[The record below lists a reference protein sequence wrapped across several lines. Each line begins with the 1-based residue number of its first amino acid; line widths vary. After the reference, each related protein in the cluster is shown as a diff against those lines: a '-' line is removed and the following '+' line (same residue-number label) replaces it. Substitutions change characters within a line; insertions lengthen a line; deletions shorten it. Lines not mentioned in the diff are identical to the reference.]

1 MAARFLIGKA
11 ELLTFDIPPPP
22 IKPNKAH
29 PYTLGEAKANLV
41 PQIVAAALEMQTL
54 PQEACPADIAV
65 AKLDLHPA
73 YISKSFFPT
82 GLLRQAGLASIGSR
96 TIRVRPRREL
106 RKTAGPESES
116 TQIFVAGR
124 RDAFARLP
132 SFATQLGDGTR
143 EAIQFAEIEDFSSMK
158 STDRVRSTEGYK
170 GHAYEVGLH
179 LFPDQGVDALRRAF
193 KAYAQRCEFEVNTE
207 FDFPVGRMLFMAVF
221 GPANQLDRLAQFS
234 LMRVIRPMPTIRAAR
249 PLMRGNPISVGF
261 KLPSA
266 KPLSDEPKVAI
277 LDGGLPEKHILAP
290 FVGRYEK
297 SDTAAG
303 DEPNYLNH
311 GLGVT
316 SAFLFGPIEP
326 GGEALRPYSYVDHF
340 RVLDDQA
347 QHEDE
352 VELYRTLAH
361 IEEVLLSRQYQ
372 FLNLSL
378 GPNLATDDDDVHSWT
393 ALLDTMLSDGNTL
406 MTVAAGNNGQA
417 NASMGL
423 NRIQIPADSVN
434 ALSVGSA
441 NHSGTPWARADYSAI
456 GPGRSPGR
464 RKPDVVAFGGCP
476 KEYFHVPVPG
486 RAAELATTMGTSFAA
501 PFVLRTAVGV
511 RAVLGDAVDPLTIK
525 ALLVHAAQLDP
536 GELVDEIGWGRVP
549 SDLNKV
555 IMCEDGTA
563 RIIYQGSLRPGKYLR
578 APVPLPTAPLEGK
591 VRLSATFCY
600 ASPVDVEDAAAYT
613 KAGLSITFRP
623 NVTKASGK
631 QIKSRSFFSTREF
644 RTEQEQRQD
653 LGKWETVLHA
663 SDRMLGSGL
672 HQAVFD
678 IHYNA
683 RDGGGLAPSGAELI
697 RYALVVTVEAT
708 KHASLYDDILAAN
721 KVLKAIEPRV
731 PLPLRS
737 T

>member
-29 PYTLGEAKANLV
+29 PYTLGEAKAHLV

-54 PQEACPADIAV
+54 PQEACPSDIAV

-73 YISKSFFPT
+73 YIAKSFFPT

-116 TQIFVAGR
+116 TQLFVAGR

-132 SFATQLGDGTR
+132 SLATQLSEGTR
-143 EAIQFAEIEDFSSMK
+143 EAIQFAEIESFSSMK
-158 STDRVRSTEGYK
+158 SIDRVRSIEGYQ
-170 GHAYEVGLH
+170 GRAYEVGLH
-179 LFPDQGVDALRRAF
+179 LFPDQSVDALRKAF
-193 KAYAQRCEFEVNTE
+193 MAYAQRCEFEVNTE
-207 FDFPVGRMLFMAVF
+207 FDFPVGRMLFVAVF
-221 GPANQLDRLAQFS
+221 GPAVGLDRLAQFS
-234 LMRVIRPMPTIRAAR
+234 LVRVVRPMPTIRAAR
-249 PLMRGNPISVGF
+249 PLMRGSPISVGF

-277 LDGGLPEKHILAP
+277 LDGGLPDTHVLAP
-290 FVGRYEK
+290 FVDRYEK

-303 DEPNYLNH
+303 DVPNYLSH

-326 GGEALRPYSYVDHF
+326 SGEALRPYSYVDHF

-347 QHEDE
+347 EHEDE

-423 NRIQIPADSVN
+423 NRIQVPADSVN

-441 NHSGTPWARADYSAI
+441 NHSGAPWARADYSAI

-501 PFVLRTAVGV
+501 PYVLRTAVGV

-536 GELVDEIGWGRVP
+536 GELVDETGWGRVP

-578 APVPLPTAPLEGK
+578 APVPLPNVPLEGK

-613 KAGLSITFRP
+613 KAGLTITFRP
-623 NVTKASGK
+623 NATKAAGK
-631 QIKSRSFFSTREF
+631 QIKTRSFFSTREF

-663 SDRMLGSGL
+663 SDRMLGSSL
-672 HQAVFD
+672 NHAVFD

-683 RDGGGLAPSGAELI
+683 RDGGGQAPSGAEVI
-697 RYALVVTVEAT
+697 RYALVVTVEAP

-731 PLPLRS
+731 TLPLRS